1 MGVVSCRICVDGM
14 AANNITGLHTSVVV
28 LRKYA
33 CRTHLRACSP
43 SQTPRDHI
51 YTIYTCTVAP
61 SLRETDLSM
70 VTRRKC
76 STRGLSAGSHACR
89 RRSHHSTNR
98 CHVQPR
104 GTRSIP
110 KKETIGATPD
120 AAVKMSLGISRGLFA
135 MQASPASRAVALQ
148 EYSNPRS
155 CRLVQNSHG
164 HV

>member
-1 MGVVSCRICVDGM
+1 MSVVSCRICVDGM

-76 STRGLSAGSHACR
+76 W
-89 RRSHHSTNR
+89 
-98 CHVQPR
+98 QPR
-104 GTRSIP
+104 LQTQVPSFYQSLSRSTARYTIDSEKRDDWCHPRRCGQDVFGYIQRTVCHASLPSLESCGT
-110 KKETIGATPD
+110 A
-120 AAVKMSLGISRGLFA
+120 GIL
-135 MQASPASRAVALQ
+135 
-148 EYSNPRS
+148 
-155 CRLVQNSHG
+155 
-164 HV
+164 